1 VTPAALFAALATVAA
16 TLATG
21 ELIAARQHRRGRSR
35 DVAAGP
41 PRAGAGAPRAGASPP
56 CAGASTPRAIAAHLL
71 AALAR
76 LGTVTGRGEPTRG
89 RPGRD
94 LAGRLQAGGVAM
106 APGDFALLRG
116 GAAMAGLL
124 LALPLAWA
132 APGRAGLVLLAGGPA
147 AGHLAPAVW
156 LARRTR
162 RRAAIVERELA
173 DVLDLLRVA
182 VAAGL
187 SPLRA
192 AGEVGRRHP
201 GLLAGELGR
210 IAARC
215 ALGLPTTGLLDELER
230 RVPGEGVPAL
240 CAALRRADRHGAPL
254 APALTAQARDAR
266 SRAAARTA
274 EAAARAAPRIQLV
287 VALLLVPSVLAL
299 VAAALLP
306 AMIGW

>member
-1 VTPAALFAALATVAA
+1 
-16 TLATG
+16 
-21 ELIAARQHRRGRSR
+21 
-35 DVAAGP
+35 
-41 PRAGAGAPRAGASPP
+41 
-56 CAGASTPRAIAAHLL
+56 
-71 AALAR
+71 
-76 LGTVTGRGEPTRG
+76 
-89 RPGRD
+89 
-94 LAGRLQAGGVAM
+94 
-106 APGDFALLRG
+106 
-116 GAAMAGLL
+116 
-124 LALPLAWA
+124 
-132 APGRAGLVLLAGGPA
+132 VLLAGGPA
-147 AGHLAPAVW
+147 AGHLVPAVW

-187 SPLRA
+187 PPLRA

-210 IAARC
+210 IAARR
-215 ALGLPTTGLLDELER
+215 ALGLPTAALLDELER

-254 APALTAQARDAR
+254 GPALTAQARDAR
-266 SRAAARTA
+266 SRAAAHTA
-274 EAAARAAPRIQLV
+274 ETAARAAPRIQLV

-306 AMIGW
+306 ALVGW